1 MSENSAIEEIK
12 AKLDIVQV
20 VSDYLQLRKAGINFK
35 APCPFHHETEPS
47 FFVSPERQTW
57 HCFGCGEGGDIFSFV
72 MRMEGLEFP
81 EALRQLAKK
90 AGVTLKHEDAGADRE
105 RRRLMDANRLAAL
118 YFHEVLMRSS
128 QAERARA
135 YVQRRALKEETLED
149 FMLGYSPDTWDSL
162 LNFLRK
168 KEFRDDEIFRAGL
181 VSKNDRGG
189 YFDRFRGRLMFPIRD
204 RQGNYVAFTS
214 RIMPGPDG
222 KDPPKEAKYVNTG
235 QTAIYNKSAILFALD
250 KAKQDIRRQG
260 VAVIV
265 EGNMDAISSHQAG
278 VKNVV
283 ASSGTAFTAEQLA
296 LLRKLTDKLVLSFDM
311 DAAGEL
317 AARRSIDAA
326 VAAGFEVR
334 VLRLPKDAGK
344 DPDDC
349 IRKDPAIWIKAIQDA
364 VPYMDWYIAL
374 ARARL
379 KPNDAYAKRKA
390 ADELLGELAKMPNA
404 VERSHWLKQLSEMF
418 QTPESTLL
426 DELNKK
432 MRQASPV
439 AGKAAA
445 LVQPAVT
452 AVPVQ
457 PQKRDRE
464 RVVSEYVLGMA
475 FNWPDQAQTVIDG
488 VKPEYLAGDL
498 SALYTAYIV
507 AYNEQRSGGPN
518 IGPKESHPASYGDPK
533 TAENIAILSLLAEK
547 EFGELPEQE
556 REEALAKL
564 IGELKKLH
572 ISRRQRELTAAM
584 AQAERTGDSAQIEE
598 IQKQLN
604 DLIL

>member
-1 MSENSAIEEIK
+1 MSDNSVIEEIK

-47 FFVSPERQTW
+47 FFVSPERQSW

-72 MRMEGLEFP
+72 MKMEGLEFP
-81 EALRQLAKK
+81 DALRQLAKK
-90 AGVTLKHEDAGADRE
+90 AGVTLKDRDAGADRD
-105 RRRLMDANRLAAL
+105 RQRLIEANRMAAR

-128 QAERARA
+128 QAEQARA
-135 YVQRRALKEETLED
+135 YAARRGLKEDTLED

-181 VSKNDRGG
+181 VSKSDRGG
-189 YFDRFRGRLMFPIRD
+189 YYDRFRGRFMFPIRD
-204 RQGNYVAFTS
+204 RQGNYVGFTS

-222 KDPPKEAKYVNTG
+222 KDPPKEAKYVNTT
-235 QTAIYNKSAILFALD
+235 QTPVYNKSSVLFALD
-250 KAKQDIRRQG
+250 KAKQEIRRQG
-260 VAVIV
+260 LAVIV

-278 VKNVV
+278 VRNVV
-283 ASSGTAFTAEQLA
+283 ASSGTAFTAEQLG
-296 LLRKLTDKLVLSFDM
+296 LLRKLTDRLVLSFDM

-326 VAAGFEVR
+326 VAAGFELR

-349 IRKDPAIWIKAIQDA
+349 IRKDPAIWVKAIQDA
-364 VPYMDWYIAL
+364 VPYMDWYIAI
-374 ARARL
+374 ARSRL
-379 KPNDAYAKRKA
+379 KPNDPYAKRKA
-390 ADELLGELAKMPNA
+390 ADELLSELAKMANP
-404 VERSHWLKQLSEMF
+404 VERSHWLKEISEMF

-432 MRQASPV
+432 MRHGPLPAAKPAAPAAV
-439 AGKAAA
+439 APAAKPA
-445 LVQPAVT
+445 QPRV
-452 AVPVQ
+452 
-457 PQKRDRE
+457 RDRE
-464 RVVSEYVLGMA
+464 QVASEYVLGMA
-475 FNWPDQAQTVIDG
+475 FNWPNLAQAVIDG
-488 VKPEYLAGDL
+488 VKPEYLPDDL
-498 SALYTAYIV
+498 QPLYTGFVV

-518 IGPKESHPASYGDPK
+518 IGPGKSLSVSYGDPK
-533 TAENIAILSLLAEK
+533 TAETIAILSLLAEK

-556 REEALAKL
+556 RGQALAKL

-584 AQAERTGDSAQIEE
+584 AQAERAGDDAQIEE
-598 IQKQLN
+598 IRRQVN
-604 DLIL
+604 ELIL